1 MTNNKSNL
9 VAMAL
14 IERPAKDHEAWQVK
28 DFLAK
33 KFGIL
38 QQDIDLKHKT
48 LTVKGVDNKEISEW
62 TRTFNGFLKKSFP
75 KFWQKSLQN
84 FMNGE

>member
-14 IERPAKDHEAWQVK
+14 VDRPAKDHEAWQVK

-38 QQDIDLKHKT
+38 
-48 LTVKGVDNKEISEW
+48 
-62 TRTFNGFLKKSFP
+62 
-75 KFWQKSLQN
+75 
-84 FMNGE
+84 